1 MDYQKIY
8 DNLIKKRLENPP
20 TEKFERHHIVPKSL
34 GGSNNDDNIVKLTYR
49 EHFMAHLLLCKI
61 YKPKGGEDYK
71 KMLFAFNRMRIG
83 RDHAQVKNSRMFEYF
98 REDYVRSV
106 SEVISK
112 AQRGEGNSQYGT
124 SWYHHPELGM
134 NAKFKPGDEIP
145 EGFIKGRKVKDSSGG
160 AKELRELGVIR
171 KLPRRRVEPA
181 KSRFKTCTCQYC
193 GNEYETAFHAMG
205 KFCKDCKSIHLQI
218 NSSSCIAGR
227 DYLTDEQIIELHAKF
242 MESGLSI
249 KRFLPQCDYNVTDNY
264 LYSRW
269 RRLGLQ
275 TVMNR
280 KK

>member
-8 DNLIKKRLENPP
+8 DNLMEKRLENPP
-20 TEKFERHHIVPKSL
+20 TGKFERHHIVPRSL

-71 KMLFAFNRMRIG
+71 KMLFAINQMRIG
-83 RDHAQVKNSRMFEYF
+83 RDGSQVKSSRMFEYF
-98 REDYVRSV
+98 REDFIKTV
-106 SEVISK
+106 SEVMSK
-112 AQRGEGNSQYGT
+112 AQRGERNSQYGT

-134 NAKFKPGDEIP
+134 NAKFKLGDEIP
-145 EGFIKGRKVKDSSGG
+145 EGFVKGRKVKDSSGG

-171 KLPRRRVEPA
+171 KLPQRKNKREPA
-181 KSRFKTCTCQYC
+181 RRKTCTCQYC
-193 GNEYETAFHAMG
+193 GNEYDTAFHALG
-205 KFCKDCKSIHLQI
+205 KFCKDCKSIHFQA
-218 NSSSCIAGR
+218 NSSSRVDGR
-227 DYLTDEQIIELHAKF
+227 DYLTDEQIIELHVKF
-242 MESGLSI
+242 MESKLSI
-249 KRFLPQCDYNVTDNY
+249 KRFQPQCGYNVTVDY

-275 TVMNR
+275 TVMN